1 MNNLLRYLDYNKVL
15 AEMQKSLQ
23 NQLEPSDF
31 LWLQG
36 IKIFSINDDGVEMAA
51 PSDLMIS
58 ILRERKLDDKI
69 SRFFQDMFFSGD
81 KFRLSWSVHE
91 VAANESSQIPATVK
105 VVEDSPAENI
115 TSNLNPAFTFDS
127 FVMGGS
133 NRYAY
138 EIAKAVAANPGV
150 SYNPLFIYG
159 EVGLGKTHLLHA
171 IGNQIKKDFPNKVVR
186 YISCETLLNEFVET
200 IHSKNYAKFRRIRE
214 VDALLVD
221 DIQFLSNKESFQEE
235 FYHSFNR
242 LFEQEKQIVLASD
255 RTPNQI
261 KNLNDRLMSRFKG
274 GSVADIQLPDLE
286 TRMAIIKN
294 LVLQHGIPMSNDAI
308 EYLAISVSSN
318 VRDIR
323 GAFITVATQVSFRN
337 READRT
343 LIQEA
348 LCSFLDNRPRLSME
362 TIQSEVS
369 KFYGIEL
376 EDLLSESRN
385 QSVAYPRQVAMFLIR
400 ELTNLTLQQ
409 IGSGFGRK
417 DHGTVIHAMNKIQKI
432 LHTDDWE
439 AQRIKDLKKR
449 LETDFER

>member
-1 MNNLLRYLDYNKVL
+1 VNNLLRYLDYNKVL

-91 VAANESSQIPATVK
+91 VAANESSHIPATVK
-105 VVEDSPAENI
+105 VLEDSPAENI

-138 EIAKAVAANPGV
+138 EIAKAVAANPGI

-171 IGNQIKKDFPNKVVR
+171 IGNQIKKVFPNKVVR

-221 DIQFLSNKESFQEE
+221 DIQFLTNKEGFQEE

-242 LFEQEKQIVLASD
+242 LYEQEKQIVLASD

-369 KFYGIEL
+369 RFYGIEL

>member
-91 VAANESSQIPATVK
+91 VAANESSHIPATVK
-105 VVEDSPAENI
+105 VLEDSPAENI

-138 EIAKAVAANPGV
+138 EIAKAVAANPGI

-171 IGNQIKKDFPNKVVR
+171 IGNQIKKVFPNKVVR

-221 DIQFLSNKESFQEE
+221 DIQFLTNKEGFQEE

-242 LFEQEKQIVLASD
+242 LYEQEKQIVLASD

-369 KFYGIEL
+369 RFYGIEL

>member
-1 MNNLLRYLDYNKVL
+1 
-15 AEMQKSLQ
+15 MQKSLQ
-23 NQLEPSDF
+23 NQLEPSDL

-36 IKIFSINDDGVEMAA
+36 IRIFSITDDGVEMAA

-58 ILRERKLDDKI
+58 ILRERRLDDRI
-69 SRFFQDMFFSGD
+69 ARFFQEMFFVGE
-81 KFRLSWSVHE
+81 KFKLSWSVHE
-91 VAANESSQIPATVK
+91 VVSLETSVLPTAQAKVSEESLVDDIA
-105 VVEDSPAENI
+105 
-115 TSNLNPAFTFDS
+115 SNLNSTFTFDS

-138 EIAKAVAANPGV
+138 EIAKAVAANPGI

-171 IGNQIKKDFPNKVVR
+171 IGNQIKKEFPHKVVR
-186 YISCETLLNEFVET
+186 YISCETLLNEFVDA
-200 IHSKNYAKFRRIRE
+200 IRSKNFSKFRRIRE

-221 DIQFLSNKESFQEE
+221 DIQFLSDKESFQEE

-294 LVLQHGIPMSNDAI
+294 LVLHHGIPMSNDAI

-348 LCSFLDNRPRLSME
+348 LCSFLNNRPRLSME
-362 TIQSEVS
+362 TIQSEVA

-432 LHTDDWE
+432 LHSDDWE
-439 AQRIKDLKKR
+439 AQRIEDLKKR